1 MPYLA
6 AIDDTESPAFTVYV
20 DELVP
25 VDDELVGLL
34 VLVEPDTFN
43 TWFGNIILEDK
54 LFKDFN
60 FEIDIPYL
68 LDIDQRDSP
77 LFYCVCRC
85 CVCLC
90 CCNSTHCTCPND
102 CSNNFLFNYLFL
114 LKYSIYF
121 SDFYTICIILLNMY
135 MVFVFHD
142 IMITNIIFLSN

>member
-77 LFYCVCRC
+77 LFTVCVVAASA
-85 CVCLC
+85 CVAAIAL
-90 CCNSTHCTCPND
+90 TALVPTIAAII
-102 CSNNFLFNYLFL
+102 F
-114 LKYSIYF
+114 YSITYSSSNTLF
-121 SDFYTICIILLNMY
+121 ISRIFIQYVLYSLICIWCLYFMTL
-135 MVFVFHD
+135 
-142 IMITNIIFLSN
+142 

>member
-25 VDDELVGLL
+25 VDDELLGLL

-77 LFYCVCRC
+77 LLTLCVVAASA
-85 CVCLC
+85 CVAAIAL
-90 CCNSTHCTCPND
+90 TALVPTIAAII
-102 CSNNFLFNYLFL
+102 FLFNYLFL
-114 LKYSIYF
+114 LKYSICF
-121 SDFYTICIILLNMY
+121 SDFLYNKYYTLL
-135 MVFVFHD
+135 
-142 IMITNIIFLSN
+142 I

>member
-6 AIDDTESPAFTVYV
+6 AIDDTESPAITVYV
-20 DELVP
+20 DELAP
-25 VDDELVGLL
+25 VDDELLGLL

-77 LFYCVCRC
+77 LFTVCVVAASA
-85 CVCLC
+85 CVAAIAL
-90 CCNSTHCTCPND
+90 TALVPTIAAII
-102 CSNNFLFNYLFL
+102 FLFNYLFL

-121 SDFYTICIILLNMY
+121 SDFLYNMYYTLLICIWCLYFMTL
-135 MVFVFHD
+135 
-142 IMITNIIFLSN
+142 